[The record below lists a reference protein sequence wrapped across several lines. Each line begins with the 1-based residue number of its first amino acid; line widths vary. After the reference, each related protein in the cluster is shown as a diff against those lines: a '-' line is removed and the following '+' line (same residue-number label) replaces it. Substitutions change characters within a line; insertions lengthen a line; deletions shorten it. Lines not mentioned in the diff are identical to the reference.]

1 MTGSR
6 SKPRTDL
13 LRLQPSVVS
22 TTIVEHSNSI
32 VTPSQCGTQ
41 APFPKCI
48 TIEILSFTLWVT
60 PTDSHGS
67 GGPSGIKFA

>member
-1 MTGSR
+1 ITGSR
-6 SKPRTDL
+6 SKPRTDV
-13 LRLQPSVVS
+13 LRLQPLVS
-22 TTIVEHSNSI
+22 TTTVEHSNSI
-32 VTPSQCGTQ
+32 ITPSQYRTQ

-67 GGPSGIKFA
+67 DRPSGIKFA